1 MMWSRD
7 LALSLID
14 IGASE
19 RKFSVLCV
27 PLAGIRSRF
36 KCTYCGQA
44 KRIPSVCSDS

>member
-1 MMWSRD
+1 MWSRNP
-7 LALSLID
+7 ALSLID

-36 KCTYCGQA
+36 KCTNYGQA